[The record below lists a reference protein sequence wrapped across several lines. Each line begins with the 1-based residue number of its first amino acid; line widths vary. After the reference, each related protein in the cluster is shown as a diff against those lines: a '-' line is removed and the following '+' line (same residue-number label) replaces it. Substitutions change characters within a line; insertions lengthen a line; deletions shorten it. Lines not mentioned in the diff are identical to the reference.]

1 MKVKKLAHMLAL
13 IGAVAP
19 FANDAL
25 AQDAAPIQRI
35 EITGSSIKRIAKE
48 GALPIQVV
56 TFDAIEKSGITSTEQ
71 LVRTL
76 SANGTGADNMTSG
89 NNVFGADADR
99 VSGGAS
105 FASLRGLGP
114 NSTLVLLNGRRIASH
129 GASGKAVD
137 LNSIPLGAIARVEIL
152 KDGASAI
159 YGTDAVGGVMNFI
172 LRENYDG
179 VEASASTNVTQ
190 QGGGQTRRLSLL
202 AGKGKLADDG
212 YNIMASVTYDKDDKL
227 LSSDRK
233 FVNGFQPA
241 RGLSPDTTG
250 TPFAT
255 QLSGAGTALG
265 TGFQVPGDSSTY
277 LQANQLSLQGKCDS
291 VPGMSQYQTDL
302 WKDVTSPL
310 RSKYSCAYDY
320 GADYA
325 ISFPV
330 ERLNAISRGTLQL
343 NADHKLAFEG
353 MYSRTKATAILTPV
367 QIQTSLA
374 NKNAYPVG
382 GAYYQDLSAF
392 IPSFDKTKPI
402 IYKWRAT
409 EWGDRTQENIT
420 DSARLLIAA
429 EGTFLGKWDYK
440 AGLSRSE
447 SQTKTAL
454 TDGYGYTS
462 KIYSAL
468 ASGVINPWLAPGQ
481 SQTAEA
487 SSLIESTKFR
497 GDFQH
502 GKTTLTQLDGTVSG
516 ELLQLPAGALAIAA
530 GFDLRREGYDFGQNV
545 DATGILLAPGNAALS
560 NASRDVRAIFTELL
574 VPVTKDLE
582 LQLALR
588 RDHYSVFGATTN
600 PKVAFRYQPASTL
613 LFRGSANKGFLAP
626 SFTQLYSAQLSQ
638 ELPNGIIDPIF
649 CPTHPGDP
657 AFCAISR
664 QPYLT
669 GGNSSL
675 RPETSKQGTLGMVI
689 EPVKGYSASLDFW
702 AINVQDRILNRTPQ
716 VVLANAA
723 ALSANI
729 IRNPDNTI
737 NYIQAGWINA
747 AGLRTRGADLGLR
760 GEGLLSGYKWNAAL
774 DGTWTKSFKFAE
786 IQGQQYKEL
795 VGNFYTRD
803 IYLRWKHNAS
813 LGVARGDWSGLLT
826 QNYSSGYKDQLPNGG
841 KGTPPAGFKADVG
854 SYTTYDVSATYGG
867 IKNATFTVGIKNLL
881 NTDPPFTAH
890 NVDEVVGAGWDPRV
904 ADARGRQLTLLFKY
918 KFL

>member
-19 FANDAL
+19 FANDAM

-56 TFDAIEKSGITSTEQ
+56 SFDTIEKSGITSTEQ

-227 LSSDRK
+227 SSSDRK

-440 AGLSRSE
+440 AGLSRAE

-545 DATGILLAPGNAALS
+545 DATGILLAPGNAALT
-560 NASRDVRAIFTELL
+560 NTSRDVRAIFTELL

-600 PKVAFRYQPASTL
+600 PKLAFRYQPASTL

-664 QPYLT
+664 QPYQT
-669 GGNSSL
+669 GGNSKL

-826 QNYSSGYKDQLPNGG
+826 QNYSAGYKDQLPNGG
-841 KGTPPAGFKADVG
+841 KGAPPAGFKADVS